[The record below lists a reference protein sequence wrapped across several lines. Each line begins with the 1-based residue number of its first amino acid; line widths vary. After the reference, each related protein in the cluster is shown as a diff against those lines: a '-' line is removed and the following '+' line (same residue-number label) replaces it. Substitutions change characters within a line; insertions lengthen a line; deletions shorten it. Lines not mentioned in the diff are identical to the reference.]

1 MSTYQ
6 HGSDDADTVLE
17 IKDLKTYFN
26 LEDGIVKAVDGVSLA
41 LKRNQ
46 TLGLVGESGCGKSMT
61 ATSIMRLVKSP
72 PGKIVG
78 GEILLQQGQNGH
90 SQVTDLVKLPANGS
104 RMREIRGGEIAM
116 VFQEPM
122 TSLNPLYNIGT
133 QIAETVQLHQRVS
146 KKEALG
152 RAQEMLEKVQISD
165 ARRRLDEYPHQLSG
179 GMRQRVMI
187 ALALSCNPAIL
198 LADEPTTALDVT
210 VQAQIIDLMRA
221 LQKDFQSSIVM
232 ITHNLGVVSQM
243 ADTVAVM
250 YMGKIVEYANVGDA
264 FHRPMHPYTVGL
276 LNSVPV
282 LGRKSRKQLVPIRGM
297 VPSPTETIRG
307 CPFAARCPQV
317 MPVCREELPPLL
329 EAQPGHKVACWLLG
343 MVDCRLQIVDFVSD
357 VLPIIRRWP
366 IHNTLAAHISN
377 ITLHVSRSYR
387 FSRRMYV

>member
-6 HGSDDADTVLE
+6 NGSASADTVLE
-17 IKDLKTYFN
+17 INDLKTYFN

-46 TLGLVGESGCGKSMT
+46 TMGLVGESGCGKSIT
-61 ATSIMRLVKSP
+61 ATSIMRLLKSP

-78 GEILLQQGQNGH
+78 GEILLHQGQNGH
-90 SQVTDLVKLPANGS
+90 AQVTDLVKLPANGA

-122 TSLNPLYNIGT
+122 TSLNPLYNIGD
-133 QIAETVQLHQRVS
+133 QIAETVQLHQKVS

-165 ARRRLDEYPHQLSG
+165 AKRRLNEYPHQLSG

-210 VQAQIIDLMRA
+210 VQARIIDLMVA
-221 LQKDFQSSIVM
+221 LQQDFGSSIVM

-243 ADTVAVM
+243 ADHVAVM
-250 YMGKIVEYANVGDA
+250 YLGKIVEYAEVREL
-264 FHRPMHPYTVGL
+264 FHHPLHPYTVGL
-276 LNSVPV
+276 LNSIPV
-282 LGRKSRKQLVPIRGM
+282 LGKKSRKRLVPIRGM
-297 VPSPTETIRG
+297 VPSPTEKIRG
-307 CPFAARCPQV
+307 CAFAARCPYV
-317 MPVCREELPPLL
+317 MPVCREEMPPLR
-329 EAQPGHKVACWLLG
+329 EVQPGHQAACWL
-343 MVDCRLQIVDFVSD
+343 
-357 VLPIIRRWP
+357 
-366 IHNTLAAHISN
+366 H
-377 ITLHVSRSYR
+377 
-387 FSRRMYV
+387 